1 MKLLPIRK
9 RVVVRPLA
17 PPEITDSGLIKVQHA
32 KPEQVGRVLSV
43 ADGVT
48 EVEPDDTVLFS
59 WQSGQ
64 ELWIGSPPER
74 VLVMNEA
81 DVLCIVG
88 VGVDVQAHEPIRA

>member
-1 MKLLPIRK
+1 MKLLPLGK
-9 RVVVRPLA
+9 RVMVRPLT
-17 PPEITDSGLIKVQHA
+17 PPDTTASGLIKVSHT

-43 ADGVT
+43 GDGVT
-48 EVEPDDTVLFS
+48 TVEPDETVLFS

-64 ELWIGSPPER
+64 ELWIGTPPER

-88 VGVDVQAHEPIRA
+88 VGIDVQANEPIRA

>member
-1 MKLLPIRK
+1 MKLLPLGK
-9 RVVVRPLA
+9 RIMVRPLV
-17 PPEITDSGLIKVQHA
+17 PPDTTESGLVKVQHT
-32 KPEQVGRVLSV
+32 KPEQIGRVLTV
-43 ADGVT
+43 VDGVT
-48 EVEPDDTVLFS
+48 QVEPDETVLFS

-88 VGVDVQAHEPIRA
+88 VGVDVQAENPIRA